1 MNPLSP
7 DPSAKKA
14 FAAMNIYPA
23 IDLKDGA
30 CVRLVRGDMDQATV
44 FNVDP
49 AVQAQSF
56 VDSGFRRLH
65 LVDLNGAFEGKPVN
79 ADPVER
85 ILKTVKLPVQL
96 GGGIRDLATIAMWLE
111 KGVSRVILGTVALR
125 EPELVKQ
132 ACKAFPGQVAV
143 GIDAREGYV
152 AVAGW
157 AETSTI
163 KALDLALKFE
173 DCGVAAI
180 IYTDINRDGAMGG
193 VNVESTADL
202 AAHLTTPVIASG
214 GVSSIDDLKALK
226 AEAHTGIEGVII
238 GRALYDG
245 RVDPAE
251 ALALLDADEG

>member
-1 MNPLSP
+1 MI
-7 DPSAKKA
+7 
-14 FAAMNIYPA
+14 IYPA

-30 CVRLVRGDMDQATV
+30 CVRLLRGEMSQATV
-44 FNVDP
+44 FNTDP
-49 AVQAQSF
+49 GDQARLFQSQ
-56 VDSGFRRLH
+56 GFEWLH

-79 ADPVER
+79 GAAVES
-85 ILKTVKLPVQL
+85 ILKAVTIPVQL
-96 GGGIRDLATIAMWLE
+96 GGGIRDLKTIGMWLE

-125 EPELVKQ
+125 DPELVKA
-132 ACKAFPGQVAV
+132 ACREFPGKVAV

-157 AETSTI
+157 AETSDI

-193 VNVESTADL
+193 VNVESTSDL
-202 AAHLTTPVIASG
+202 AFHLTTPVIASG
-214 GVSSIDDLKALK
+214 GVSSMEDLIALK
-226 AEAHTGIEGVII
+226 TEEDTGIEGVIC

-245 RVDPAE
+245 RIDPKE
-251 ALALLDADEG
+251 ALALLSAPAVEDAD

>member
-1 MNPLSP
+1 MI
-7 DPSAKKA
+7 
-14 FAAMNIYPA
+14 IYPA

-30 CVRLVRGDMDQATV
+30 CVRLLRGEMSQATV
-44 FNVDP
+44 FNTDP
-49 AVQAQSF
+49 GEQARLFQSQ
-56 VDSGFRRLH
+56 GFEWLH

-79 ADPVER
+79 GAAVES
-85 ILKTVKLPVQL
+85 ILKSVTIPVQL
-96 GGGIRDLATIAMWLE
+96 GGGIRDLNTIGMWLE

-125 EPELVKQ
+125 DPELVKA
-132 ACKAFPGQVAV
+132 ACREFPGRIAV

-157 AETSTI
+157 AETSDI

-193 VNVESTADL
+193 VNVESTSDL
-202 AAHLTTPVIASG
+202 AFHLTTPVIASG
-214 GVSSIDDLKALK
+214 GVSSIEDLKALK
-226 AEAHTGIEGVII
+226 LEEDTGIEGVIC

-245 RVDPAE
+245 RIDPKE
-251 ALALLDADEG
+251 ALALLSATAVEDAD

>member
-1 MNPLSP
+1 M
-7 DPSAKKA
+7 
-14 FAAMNIYPA
+14 IVYPA

-30 CVRLVRGDMDQATV
+30 CVRLLRGEMSQATV
-44 FNVDP
+44 FNTDP
-49 AVQAQSF
+49 GDQARLFQSQ
-56 VDSGFRRLH
+56 GFEWLH

-79 ADPVER
+79 GAAVES
-85 ILKTVKLPVQL
+85 ILKAVTIPVQL
-96 GGGIRDLATIAMWLE
+96 GGGIRDLKTIGMWLE

-125 EPELVKQ
+125 DPELVKA
-132 ACKAFPGQVAV
+132 ACREFPGKVAV

-157 AETSTI
+157 AETSDI

-193 VNVESTADL
+193 VNVESTSDL
-202 AAHLTTPVIASG
+202 AFHLTTPVIASG
-214 GVSSIDDLKALK
+214 GVSSMDDLVALK
-226 AEAHTGIEGVII
+226 AEEDTGIEGVIC

-245 RVDPAE
+245 RIDPKE
-251 ALALLDADEG
+251 ALALLSAPAIEDAD